1 MCVLLSDEFSIS
13 VVMTGVLSVGLGIV
27 HYTQESVPSQVLHD
41 LSVYLISL
49 FLSLS
54 LTQFKPMESE
64 ERLIQLLHRA
74 IEAELEQGEL
84 RGANKI

>member
-54 LTQFKPMESE
+54 HPVQTN
-64 ERLIQLLHRA
+64 
-74 IEAELEQGEL
+74 GV
-84 RGANKI
+84 RGKVDPVATSCNRG